1 MNLDVAFGVFWFVEH
16 QYLSAVLFA
25 LMFLLFGLFLYRRRR
40 YDARY
45 GRRLFL
51 WYIVIVLVQI
61 IAAAAVYWIEW
72 HKYDSCGYA
81 CRLFFPPYSNF
92 YFNQTIVQWS
102 ATAAFDACVGLF
114 GGILFSLFA
123 RATRGRIIDQLDV
136 DVLTVGGMVAGWPN
150 ILLFYGL
157 VFSVTVLMTIAR
169 AIVERT
175 ASIRMII
182 TPALPLSAAA
192 VAVFGDYLA
201 KLLKLY
207 EIGVTLF

>member
-1 MNLDVAFGVFWFVEH
+1 MSIDVAFGIFWFVTH
-16 QYLSAVLFA
+16 QYLSAILFA
-25 LMFLLFGLFLYRRRR
+25 LMFLLFGFFLYRRRT

-51 WYIVIVLVQI
+51 WFLAIAVFQI
-61 IAAAAVYWIEW
+61 IATAADYWIEW
-72 HKYDSCGYA
+72 HKYDICGLG
-81 CRLFFPPYSNF
+81 CRYFFPPYSNF
-92 YFNQTIVQWS
+92 YLNQTVIQWV
-102 ATAAFDACVGLF
+102 ATFAFDACVGLF

-136 DVLTVGGMVAGWPN
+136 DILTVGGMVAGWPN
-150 ILLFYGL
+150 ILVFYGT
-157 VFSVTVLMTIAR
+157 VFIVTILMTIIR
-169 AIVERT
+169 AFIEKST
-175 ASIRMII
+175 SIRMII

-192 VAVFGDYLA
+192 IAIFGDYLA